1 MGTRFG
7 VLVVVYVV
15 PCGWGDWLMAFRAQ
29 ARVWWDGD
37 VGTLFFW
44 RNVMHTAYTIWLF
57 NIAMENP
64 NHKWRY

>member
-15 PCGWGDWLMAFRAQ
+15 PCVWGDWLMAFRAQ

-37 VGTLFFW
+37 VGTPFFLEKCYAHCLYHL
-44 RNVMHTAYTIWLF
+44 VI
-57 NIAMENP
+57 
-64 NHKWRY
+64 